1 MTSREI
7 AVHSEKKHQHVM
19 EAIRAMEPAW
29 EKVNGSKFRLVE
41 YTDAKGEKR
50 PQYELS
56 KMECLYIA
64 TKFND
69 EARARLIMRWEELE
83 KAQSPMN
90 LSRIELAKMVIQ
102 AEEEKAMLMLSYKEQ
117 EKELKEAAPK
127 VEYFEKVL
135 QSNSLIAVTQ
145 IAADLGLSALAL
157 NKFLFEKG
165 MQFRV
170 NGCWVPS
177 AKIKHL
183 DYMRSKTYSYMNSR
197 GETLTN
203 ELFYWTEAGRLA
215 IHDLVKLHRSK
226 QLINSE
232 V

>member
-7 AVHSEKKHQHVM
+7 ATLTGKQHKDVL

-29 EKVNGSKFRLVE
+29 NNVTGRNFQLSE
-41 YTDAKGEKR
+41 YKDAKGESR
-50 PQYELS
+50 PMYQLS
-56 KMECLYIA
+56 KSECLYVA

-69 EARARLIMRWEELE
+69 EARARLIIRWEELE
-83 KAQSPMN
+83 TAHSPAN
-90 LSRIELAKMVIQ
+90 ISRLELAKMVLQ
-102 AEEEKAMLMLSYKEQ
+102 AEEEKAMLLLSYKEQ
-117 EKELKEAAPK
+117 EKELKDAAPK

-215 IHDLVKLHRSK
+215 IHDLVKTHRAK
-226 QLINSE
+226 GLQNSE